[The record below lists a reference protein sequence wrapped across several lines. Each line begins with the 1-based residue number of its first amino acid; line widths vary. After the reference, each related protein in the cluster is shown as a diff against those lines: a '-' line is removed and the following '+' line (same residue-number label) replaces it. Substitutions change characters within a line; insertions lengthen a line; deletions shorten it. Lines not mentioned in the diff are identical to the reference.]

1 MHSFI
6 PPDRFWAYLT
16 WPEIQAL
23 PNKENVVLLQP
34 LGAIEQHGHHLPLM
48 VDAVIATGVL
58 GKALERLES
67 EIPAYVLPTLF
78 YGKSNEHCH
87 FPGTVSLTATTLLQI
102 LMEVGESLY
111 QAGFRKLVFVN
122 GHGGQPQVV
131 QIAARDLRQRFKDFY
146 LFPHFVWS
154 VLPPQAYSPWLSALE
169 LAEGIHAGDAETSL
183 MLALLPEQVRWDRA
197 VAEYPPRWNPALP
210 WELSEHETSDHETLE
225 HQGDRSSLSLEG
237 ACPVAWLTHDLSQTG
252 TIGNPTTASRAKGLA
267 MLDALAAGWAGLIGQ
282 IYAFQFPPLNPISKP
297 CS

>member
-6 PPDRFWAYLT
+6 PPHRFWAYLT

-34 LGAIEQHGHHLPLM
+34 LGAIEQHGHHLPLI
-48 VDAVIATGVL
+48 VDGVIATGVV
-58 GKALERLES
+58 GKALERLGS

-87 FPGTVSLTATTLLQI
+87 FPGTVSLNATTLLQI

-111 QAGFRKLVFVN
+111 RAGFRKLVFVN
-122 GHGGQPQVV
+122 GHGGQPQIV

-154 VLPPQAYSPWLSALE
+154 VLPPQTYAPWLSALE

-183 MLALLPEQVRWDRA
+183 MLALLPEQVRWDQA
-197 VAEYPPRWNPALP
+197 VAEYPPHWKNDRT
-210 WELSEHETSDHETLE
+210 SENSA
-225 HQGDRSSLSLEG
+225 SLSLEG

-252 TIGNPTTASRAKGLA
+252 TIGNPTTASREKGLE
-267 MLDALAAGWAGLIGQ
+267 MLDALAAGWARLIGQ
-282 IYAFQFPPLNPISKP
+282 IYAFQFPTLNPIT
-297 CS
+297 